1 MGAARTCA
9 RRRLTRLRCTA
20 ACKFLLIPKITP
32 VSTPAR
38 CVLARP
44 TIVVRPMRRRARES
58 RDRRNRHPH
67 FDSRIRATRCSCT
80 APCKEQAGNREP
92 SSAPIFYTRTLLLR
106 SDQPRR
112 LRWVRFAKCAARA
125 FAPSPLAG
133 EGTMVFPLTRMG
145 EGFPSSTHPSP
156 IIARGSTEQPSPARG
171 EGTVTFTEPRRV
183 RTTTDSISR
192 CQTASLLRSRGAFLR
207 PGFCILASPSPD
219 RGVAERR
226 ETFGCSG
233 TRWACAHA
241 SRRA

>member
-1 MGAARTCA
+1 
-9 RRRLTRLRCTA
+9 
-20 ACKFLLIPKITP
+20 
-32 VSTPAR
+32 
-38 CVLARP
+38 
-44 TIVVRPMRRRARES
+44 MRRRARES

-133 EGTMVFPLTRMG
+133 EGTIVFPRTRMG
-145 EGFPSSTHPSP
+145 EGFLAITHPSP
-156 IIARGSTEQPSPARG
+156 IIA
-171 EGTVTFTEPRRV
+171 TVSRVPFVTPIHLSNSQSSSFPRRNF
-183 RTTTDSISR
+183 
-192 CQTASLLRSRGAFLR
+192 CAQAFASLLRQAPIEGGGAPRNVRVQRHPLGLQMTPQAR
-207 PGFCILASPSPD
+207 RLARRLASHS
-219 RGVAERR
+219 
-226 ETFGCSG
+226 
-233 TRWACAHA
+233 A